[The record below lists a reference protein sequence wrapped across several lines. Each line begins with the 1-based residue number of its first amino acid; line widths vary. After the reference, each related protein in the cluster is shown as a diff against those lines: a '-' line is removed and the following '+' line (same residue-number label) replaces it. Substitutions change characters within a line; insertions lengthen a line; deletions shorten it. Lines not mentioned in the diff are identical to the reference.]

1 MNVSLDNDLIDFVR
15 QKVESGQFPSEE
27 AVLQEAVRRFRR
39 EDQDRGHSD
48 TRAVCPDLIDDEAI
62 AYCAHEVEGKN
73 VPSIEEV
80 RRSLSRIR
88 GSLSQAV
95 IEERQ
100 HRS

>member
-15 QKVESGQFPSEE
+15 WKVERGRFPSEE

-48 TRAVCPDLIDDEAI
+48 TRPVCPALIDDEAI
-62 AYCAHEVEGKN
+62 AYCAHDVEGKD

-88 GSLSQAV
+88 GSMSQAV
-95 IEERQ
+95 IEQRQ
-100 HRS
+100 D